1 GRQGAACCHACAQS
15 PCARRR
21 SGGRLHSS
29 LPRQPVFQVSPGSVL
44 WGRFAVFI
52 ESSMSRIDGGDF
64 GWAADEA
71 RRLADQAQL
80 DQQRQADLE
89 RARVLAATMPAAL
102 DPGNTRGPE
111 DLGRI
116 LAEVQR
122 MTAEARLGFGSDV
135 ARLSAAAPPPRDP
148 GALTAALIDEACP
161 RGSGRR
167 RRLGET
173 LVASFGANPTGVPPR
188 VLEAAVTQALASLTA
203 P

>member
-1 GRQGAACCHACAQS
+1 
-15 PCARRR
+15 
-21 SGGRLHSS
+21 
-29 LPRQPVFQVSPGSVL
+29 
-44 WGRFAVFI
+44 
-52 ESSMSRIDGGDF
+52 MSRIDGGDF

-135 ARLSAAAPPPRDP
+135 ARLSAAATPPRDP

-203 P
+203 PATPRGSQRRRLARVLGSRKVDEEGRLSNFGLPCQGTSPELAKKL